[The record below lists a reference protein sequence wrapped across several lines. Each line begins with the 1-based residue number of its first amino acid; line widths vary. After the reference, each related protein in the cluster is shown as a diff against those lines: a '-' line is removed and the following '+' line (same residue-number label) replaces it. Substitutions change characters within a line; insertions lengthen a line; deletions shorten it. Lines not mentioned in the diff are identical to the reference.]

1 MKHEELNA
9 VYGSNIKRLR
19 KSKNLSQETLAEKA
33 DISPSFLSDIENGKK
48 WGSFETLV
56 ALANALE
63 LNLTNYSCRYKQAFP
78 TTQNAQKI

>member
-33 DISPSFLSDIENGKK
+33 DRIFEYSEKYFELKRGISFIRFFS
-48 WGSFETLV
+48 T
-56 ALANALE
+56 
-63 LNLTNYSCRYKQAFP
+63 YKHTASY
-78 TTQNAQKI
+78 